1 MFNREIYFPFRDI
14 GCKTGCGLLPPP
26 RSIAECDRRRGPGR
40 PAGESRWGESAADAL
55 AGAAGLGYMRAM
67 DGSRSGGRPGPRAG
81 LAFRKMHGLGN
92 DFVVID
98 QRAGAVALAP
108 ALLRAIGDRH
118 RGVGFDQLAE
128 ILPGTRVSG
137 GNTTAGVRFWN
148 SDGSRAQACGNA
160 TRCIADLL
168 IAETGAAEVTL
179 ASDNG
184 VLVAHRRDCGLIE
197 VDMGPA
203 RWGWR
208 DIPLAHEADTASLP
222 IEGGPA
228 ACSMGNPH
236 CCFFVDDVAAVPLA
250 TRGPAVEHD
259 PLFPERTNVQF
270 VQVLA
275 PDRAR
280 VRVWERGAGETL
292 ASGSSSCA
300 VLVNAVRRGLM
311 DRRAIIVL
319 DGGELQM
326 EWREDGHVVMAG
338 PVANVFEGVLS
349 PDFIAAAET
358 AS

>member
-1 MFNREIYFPFRDI
+1 
-14 GCKTGCGLLPPP
+14 
-26 RSIAECDRRRGPGR
+26 
-40 PAGESRWGESAADAL
+40 
-55 AGAAGLGYMRAM
+55 M
-67 DGSRSGGRPGPRAG
+67 DGSRSSDRPGPRAG

-108 ALLRAIGDRH
+108 ALVRAIGDRH

-128 ILPGTRVSG
+128 ILPG
-137 GNTTAGVRFWN
+137 GNTTAAVRFWN

-160 TRCIADLL
+160 TRCVADLL
-168 IAETGAAEVTL
+168 MAETGAPEITL
-179 ASDNG
+179 SSDNG
-184 VLVAHRRDCGLIE
+184 VLVARRRDGLVE
-197 VDMGPA
+197 VDMGVA
-203 RWGWR
+203 HLGWR
-208 DIPLAHEADTASLP
+208 DIPLAREADTLHLP

-275 PDRAR
+275 RDRAR

-311 DRRAIIVL
+311 DRQATIVL
-319 DGGELQM
+319 DGGDLQM
-326 EWREDGHVVMAG
+326 AWREDGHVIMAG
-338 PVANVFEGVLS
+338 PVAHVFEGVLS
-349 PDFIAAAET
+349 AEFVAAVEAG
-358 AS
+358 S

>member
-1 MFNREIYFPFRDI
+1 MAGVRAPHWR
-14 GCKTGCGLLPPP
+14 
-26 RSIAECDRRRGPGR
+26 A
-40 PAGESRWGESAADAL
+40 PAGSAIW
-55 AGAAGLGYMRAM
+55 RRM
-67 DGSRSGGRPGPRAG
+67 DGSRNGGRPG

-98 QRAGAVALAP
+98 QRQREAALTP
-108 ALLRAIGDRH
+108 ALVRAIGDRH

-128 ILPGTRVSG
+128 ILPG
-137 GNTTAGVRFWN
+137 GNATARVRFWN

-160 TRCIADLL
+160 TRCVTDLL
-168 IAETGAAEVTL
+168 MAETGLAEITL
-179 ASDNG
+179 ASDTG
-184 VLVAHRRDCGLIE
+184 VLTGRRRADGLIE
-197 VDMGPA
+197 VDMGLP

-208 DIPLAHEADTASLP
+208 DIPLAHECDTLRLP
-222 IEGGPA
+222 IEGEPA

-250 TRGPAVEHD
+250 TRGPEIERH
-259 PLFPERTNVQF
+259 PLFPERANVQF

-311 DRRAIIVL
+311 DRRATIVL
-319 DGGELQM
+319 DGGELDM
-326 EWREDGHVVMAG
+326 AWREDGHVGMAG
-338 PVANVFEGVLS
+338 PVAHVFDGTLS
-349 PDFIAAAET
+349 AAFVDA
-358 AS
+358 AGALP